1 MTSMQTNGRT
11 PIDIESQYD
20 AQALMSQQESDL
32 GTGQDVNP
40 RVYQQE
46 IKVRTEQGTELA
58 ATLFFPQHGR
68 IKSAVMI
75 APATGVK
82 RRFYTAFAQHLVA
95 HGFAVMTFDNSGIG
109 DSLSVPLKQSTTR
122 LQDWWQVDMPAILS
136 ALMQRFPDTT
146 YHLIGHS
153 AGGQL
158 IGLMPNAHHLSSV
171 FNYASSSG
179 SLRNMRGWFR
189 LQAHFFMRCYI
200 PFNNLLFGLTR
211 ADWVGMGEPLPSAVA
226 QQWATWCK
234 GRGYTETGFGQTI
247 QTHHYDTLDCPSLW
261 LSAVDDD
268 IACSANVD
276 DMIRVYRQ
284 MPAQRI
290 DLNPSDY
297 GFKEIGHMNFFRRQY
312 AVLWPL
318 AVDWLQRHS

>member
-1 MTSMQTNGRT
+1 MQRSSSVRQDTEEQVLT
-11 PIDIESQYD
+11 
-20 AQALMSQQESDL
+20 QELKVSNPL
-32 GTGQDVNP
+32 GSS
-40 RVYQQE
+40 
-46 IKVRTEQGTELA
+46 LA
-58 ATLFFPQHGR
+58 ATLFSPQHGR
-68 IKSAVMI
+68 IKGAVMI

-82 RRFYTAFAQHLVA
+82 RRFYSAFAEHLVG

-109 DSLSVPLKQSTTR
+109 ESLSVPLKQSPTR
-122 LQDWWQVDMPAILS
+122 LQDWGQQDMPAILS
-136 ALMQRFPDTT
+136 ELMQRFPDTS

-158 IGLMPNAHHLSSV
+158 IGLMPNAHLLSSI

-200 PFNNLLFGLTR
+200 PLNNAIFGLTH
-211 ADWVGMGEPLPSAVA
+211 ADWVGMGEPLPRAVA

-234 GRGYTETGFGQTI
+234 GRGYAETGFGRTI
-247 QTHHYDTLDCPSLW
+247 HTHHYDTIDCPGLW

-276 DMIRVYRQ
+276 DMIRVYKQ

-290 DLNPSDY
+290 NLNPVDY
-297 GFKEIGHMNFFRRQY
+297 GFKEIGHMNFFRRPY

>member
-1 MTSMQTNGRT
+1 MQRSSSVRQDTEEQVLT
-11 PIDIESQYD
+11 
-20 AQALMSQQESDL
+20 QELKVNNPL
-32 GTGQDVNP
+32 GSS
-40 RVYQQE
+40 
-46 IKVRTEQGTELA
+46 LA
-58 ATLFFPQHGR
+58 ATLFSPQHGR
-68 IKSAVMI
+68 IKGAVMI

-82 RRFYTAFAQHLVA
+82 RRFYSAFAEHLVG

-109 DSLSVPLKQSTTR
+109 ESLSVPLKQSPTR
-122 LQDWWQVDMPAILS
+122 LQDWGQVDMPAILS
-136 ALMQRFPDTT
+136 ALMQRFPDTP

-158 IGLMPNAHHLSSV
+158 IGLMPNAHHLASIV
-171 FNYASSSG
+171 NYASSSG

-189 LQAHFFMRCYI
+189 LQAHFFMGCYI
-200 PFNNLLFGLTR
+200 PLNNAVFGLTR
-211 ADWVGMGEPLPSAVA
+211 ADWVGMGEPLPRDVA

-234 GRGYTETGFGQTI
+234 GRGYVETGFERTI
-247 QTHHYDTLDCPSLW
+247 QTHHYDTLDCPGLW

-276 DMIRVYRQ
+276 DMIRVYKQ